1 MGTAR
6 AKGRVALASTV
17 LASALLLCSP
27 AARADVGETI
37 IQRCTHGQSLSGFSQ
52 SAYNQALKELSA
64 DAEQYTDCGALIR
77 RAELAAAGG
86 GGASEGALVPLAAT
100 PAEPRALAAAS
111 KAGAGPV
118 SVGGTLVHPGVVRAN
133 VSSAFSTLPTP
144 LLATVAFLLAW
155 LLVVAGGTLRN
166 RVRARRS
173 D

>member
-6 AKGRVALASTV
+6 AKSRVALALVV
-17 LASALLLCSP
+17 LAGALLLASP

-37 IQRCTHGQSLSGFSQ
+37 IQRCTHGESLSGFSQ

-86 GGASEGALVPLAAT
+86 GAAESPLVALPAT
-100 PAEPRALAAAS
+100 PAEQQALAAAR
-111 KAGAGPV
+111 KAGAAPV
-118 SVGGTLVHPGVVRAN
+118 TVGGELVHPGVVRAN
-133 VSSAFSTLPTP
+133 VSSAFSTLPAP

-155 LLVVAGGTLRN
+155 LLVVAGRTLRN
-166 RVRARRS
+166 RVGTRRS
-173 D
+173 G